1 MQFQRKA
8 FFINVYN
15 SLTIH
20 AMVRQTQLYKFT
32 TNPKE
37 VSGFFDKHCY
47 CIGGHIYSLD
57 DIEHGAL
64 RDNTGHPSSERPR
77 FDEGDPRIRAVCS
90 PLDPRLH
97 FALNCGA
104 RSCPPIRVYLEER

>member
-1 MQFQRKA
+1 
-8 FFINVYN
+8 
-15 SLTIH
+15 
-20 AMVRQTQLYKFT
+20 MVHQTRLDKFT
-32 TNPKE
+32 RSTKDVPQ
-37 VSGFFDKHCY
+37 FWDRFCY
-47 CIGGHIYSLD
+47 NIGGHIYSLD

-64 RDNTGHPSSERPR
+64 RDNQGHPSSGKPR